1 MTNGRRDAPM
11 EEEEEATFAGQGA
24 SPQRLGRREKE
35 RQGTLHAPM
44 SWRRLRK
51 KGGYAKQGRGPVPH
65 GGGGGKGELVG
76 IEGMKKVREDWGWGW
91 KGSFAME
98 VGGEGGHY

>member
-1 MTNGRRDAPM
+1 MVVVM
-11 EEEEEATFAGQGA
+11 
-24 SPQRLGRREKE
+24 
-35 RQGTLHAPM
+35 RQ
-44 SWRRLRK
+44 WRRRK
-51 KGGYAKQGRGPVPH
+51 RLLLQVRVRPPKGWGGEKKRGRGHCMLQCH
-65 GGGGGKGELVG
+65 GEDFAKKEVMPNKDGALCLMAGGGGKVELVG